1 MRPDVR
7 AGNWNNY
14 VTSYDLL
21 TGKLN
26 WKLDV
31 KGEVESRP
39 AVVDGVAYISTE
51 TSQLLLAINTATGKE
66 IWRYTGASQELNGSP
81 SVSHD
86 TVYASSNDMY
96 LLCRINEHRHLS
108 PR

>member
-1 MRPDVR
+1 M
-7 AGNWNNY
+7 
-14 VTSYDLL
+14 TSYDLL
-21 TGKLN
+21 TGELN

-39 AVVDGVAYISTE
+39 AVADGVAYISTE
-51 TSQLLLAINTATGKE
+51 TSRLLLAIDAATGKE
-66 IWRYTGASQELNGSP
+66 IWRYAGARQELNGSP

-96 LLCRINEHRHLS
+96 LLRRINEHHHLAA
-108 PR
+108 R